1 MKMIDGETRPG
12 VAGGAVTG
20 AQTVERALL
29 VLDVLAGSRSG
40 LRLSDLAQA
49 MGLNI
54 STTSRVLGALDRFGY
69 VRREVETGRYRLGYR
84 LLQLSQAAL
93 EQSPLPEMANP
104 VLARLMEETGET
116 ATLCIRHDDRAIVIA
131 RVECANP
138 LRSVA
143 QIGHAGPLYCTGHGK
158 AMLAHLPEP
167 DVARILTL
175 GMPSLTERTITE
187 PVRMRE
193 ELVRIRDQGYAV
205 DIGERDPELV
215 SVVAPVWDAAGQ
227 VAATCGISGSSQRI
241 RADVVPGLAATV
253 MRATV
258 DLSGTLGGRAP
269 EGRMHDQEGSI

>member
-1 MKMIDGETRPG
+1 MKSNEGETRPG
-12 VAGGAVTG
+12 VADGAVAG

-29 VLDVLAGSRSG
+29 VLDVLAGSRAG
-40 LRLSDLAQA
+40 LRLSDLSQA

-69 VRREVETGRYRLGYR
+69 VRREAETGRYRLGYR
-84 LLQLSQAAL
+84 LLQLSQAVL

-104 VLARLMEETGET
+104 VLARLMAETGET
-116 ATLCIRHDDRAIVIA
+116 ATLCIRQDDQAIVIA

-158 AMLAHLPEP
+158 AMLAHLPEEETMQ
-167 DVARILTL
+167 ILGL
-175 GMPSLTERTITE
+175 GMPRLTERTITD
-187 PVRMRE
+187 PARMEE
-193 ELVRIRDQGYAV
+193 ELAQIRSRGYAV
-205 DIGERDPELV
+205 DTGERDPELV
-215 SVVAPVWDAAGQ
+215 SVVAPVWDAAGR

-253 MRATV
+253 TAATAV
-258 DLSGTLGGRAP
+258 ISERLGGRMP
-269 EGRMHDQEGSI
+269 EGVMDGG

>member
-1 MKMIDGETRPG
+1 MKSNGGEVRPG
-12 VAGGAVTG
+12 GADGAVAG

-29 VLDVLAGSRSG
+29 VLDVLAGSRAG

-69 VRREVETGRYRLGYR
+69 VRREAETGRYRLGYR
-84 LLQLSQAAL
+84 LLQLSQIVL

-104 VLARLMEETGET
+104 VLAHLMAETGET
-116 ATLCIRHDDRAIVIA
+116 ATLCIRQDDQAIVIA

-158 AMLAHLPEP
+158 AMLAHLPEEETM
-167 DVARILTL
+167 RILAL
-175 GMPSLTERTITE
+175 GMPRLTERTITD
-187 PVRMRE
+187 PARMEE
-193 ELVRIRDQGYAV
+193 ELAEIRSRGYAV

-215 SVVAPVWDAAGQ
+215 SVVAPVWDAAGR

-241 RADVVPGLAATV
+241 RADVVPGLAAKVTA
-253 MRATV
+253 ATAV
-258 DLSGTLGGRAP
+258 LSERLGGRMP
-269 EGRMHDQEGSI
+269 EGVMDGG